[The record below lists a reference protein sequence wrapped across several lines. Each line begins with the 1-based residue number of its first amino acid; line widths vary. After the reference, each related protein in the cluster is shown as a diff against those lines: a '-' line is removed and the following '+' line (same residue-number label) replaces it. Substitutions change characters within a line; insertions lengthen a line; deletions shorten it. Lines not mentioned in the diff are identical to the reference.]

1 MSNLTSAAYRTG
13 ERVQREGDYI
23 CEAGR
28 RTALREGDK
37 FPYCPVT
44 GLDTNWY
51 YSE

>member
-1 MSNLTSAAYRTG
+1 MSQTKTSYYTG
-13 ERVQREGDYI
+13 EQVDQAGDYI

-28 RTALREGDK
+28 RAALREGDK

-51 YSE
+51 LAN